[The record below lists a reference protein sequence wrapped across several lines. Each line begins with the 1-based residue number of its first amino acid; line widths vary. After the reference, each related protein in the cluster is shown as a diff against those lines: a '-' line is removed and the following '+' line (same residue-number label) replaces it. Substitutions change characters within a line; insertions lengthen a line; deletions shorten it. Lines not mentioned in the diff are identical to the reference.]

1 MLVYGCFAYFSKE
14 TRIARNVL
22 KQKHIYDDG
31 KIVLVKGYL
40 PKSRNRI
47 RSDC

>member
-1 MLVYGCFAYFSKE
+1 MGVLRIFQRKQESLEVYLS
-14 TRIARNVL
+14 R

-47 RSDC
+47 QTDC